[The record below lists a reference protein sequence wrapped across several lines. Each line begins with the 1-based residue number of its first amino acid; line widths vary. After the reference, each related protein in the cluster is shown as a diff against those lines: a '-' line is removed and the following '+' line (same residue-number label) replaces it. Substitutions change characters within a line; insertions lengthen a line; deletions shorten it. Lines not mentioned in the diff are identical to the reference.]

1 MFNKV
6 TYIASKWQFGWN
18 KEDVWR

>member
-6 TYIASKWQFGWN
+6 TYIARKWHS
-18 KEDVWR
+18 DVWW